1 MPIVH
6 LDIVPEL
13 MLGDRQEQYQKI
25 AAGITDTIVTST
37 GAPAESVHVLIREVS
52 DAKYSVGGELLRDRM
67 QRG

>member
-13 MLGDRQEQYQKI
+13 MFGDRQEQYQKI

-37 GAPAESVHVLIREVS
+37 GAPAESVHVLIREVF

>member
-13 MLGDRQEQYQKI
+13 MFGDRQEQYQKI

-67 QRG
+67 RHD